1 MQLQNKLPSSLA
13 CIFLCSLLTHGN
25 FSHADSKLSLE
36 NKPIITQKAN
46 AFLRKAQVDD
56 EVIGIRETSFGWYE
70 LSLKNNPLQVIYVR
84 YDGEFIMVG
93 DIYSSDSG
101 HDTTN
106 LTEAT
111 RREKRR
117 LVYQEVLN
125 WPEDQLISYV
135 AEEQKAEIW
144 VFTDPYCPFC
154 RRLHAELDN
163 LLDEGISLHYIPFPV
178 IREDS
183 YPDSV
188 KIWCA
193 EDRQESMHQAKI
205 GGGILPATIKQDCQR
220 QVQEGL
226 ELGQKIGIRGT
237 PHIVL
242 ENLQVIDGYVSANE
256 LALRL
261 GL

>member
-1 MQLQNKLPSSLA
+1 MKTTQILLPN
-13 CIFLCSLLTHGN
+13 FRYVVLCCLLTLGN
-25 FSHADSKLSLE
+25 FSHADTKPSLE
-36 NKPIITQKAN
+36 NKPIITKKAN
-46 AFLRKAQVDD
+46 AFLRKAQVED
-56 EVIGIRETSFGWYE
+56 EVIGIRQTSFGWYE

-93 DIYSSDSG
+93 DVYKSDSG

-117 LVYQEVLN
+117 LVYQEVVD
-125 WPEDQLISYV
+125 WPQDKLISYV
-135 AEEQKAEIW
+135 APEQKAEIW
-144 VFTDPYCPFC
+144 VFTDPYCGFC
-154 RRLHAELDN
+154 RRLHSELDN

-193 EDRQESMHQAKI
+193 ADKQESMHQAKT
-205 GGGILPATIKQDCQR
+205 GRGILPATIKQDCQS

-242 ENLQVIDGYVSANE
+242 EDLQVINGYVSADD